1 MEICVRD
8 RCWDCFGLETT
19 CSICGDKGTIEKW
32 ISIHTLYE
40 EIKKIIPS
48 EWDDGA
54 QEITMED
61 LIPRIVDTDFPP
73 ENVNI

>member
-1 MEICVRD
+1 MEILIRD

-19 CSICGDKGTIEKW
+19 CSICNDKGTIEKW

-40 EIKKIIPS
+40 EIQKIIPS
-48 EWDDGA
+48 EWNGE

-61 LIPRIVDTDFPP
+61 LIPRIIDSDFPP

>member
-32 ISIHTLYE
+32 VSVSTLYE

-48 EWDDGA
+48 EWDGGE

>member
-1 MEICVRD
+1 MEIFVRD

-40 EIKKIIPS
+40 EIQKIIPS
-48 EWDDGA
+48 EWNGG
-54 QEITMED
+54 EVI
-61 LIPRIVDTDFPP
+61 
-73 ENVNI
+73 NY

>member
-1 MEICVRD
+1 MEILVRD

-19 CSICGDKGTIEKW
+19 CSICNDKGTIEKW

-40 EIKKIIPS
+40 EIQKIIPS
-48 EWDDGA
+48 EWNGE

-61 LIPRIVDTDFPP
+61 LIPRIIDSDFPP